1 MAGVIRGFLE
11 GKMNKADLIE
21 IVRETTGAT
30 KASSGDAV
38 DAVFEAM
45 AKSLKK
51 EGGFTIV
58 GFGTFKVS
66 KRAARK
72 GRNPQTGEA
81 IKIAASKGV
90 RFKASKQ
97 LKDRL

>member
-1 MAGVIRGFLE
+1 
-11 GKMNKADLIE
+11 MNKADLIE
-21 IVRETTGAT
+21 IVRETAGTT
-30 KASSGDAV
+30 KAAAGDADCPRRWGPV

-66 KRAARK
+66 KRGARK
-72 GRNPQTGEA
+72 GRNPQTGET
-81 IKIAASKGV
+81 IKIAASKSV

-97 LKDRL
+97 LKDTL